1 VPDMYEEWILEAET
15 YAEDVY
21 QLTLDDLGFEFE
33 DCSVIMEN
41 PCYWVD
47 QAFKNYDP
55 TPDEEGEP
63 PITWLENASKVR
75 PR

>member
-1 VPDMYEEWILEAET
+1 MPDMYEEWILEADT

-21 QLTLDDLGFEFE
+21 GLTIDELGFKFE
-33 DCSVIMEN
+33 DASVMLEN

-55 TPDEEGEP
+55 TPEEGEP